1 MNILQ
6 REYEFYKG
14 LSEKLEFRQ
23 NDELA
28 TLERQVRFLVESE
41 KDNKLKLQMAESDCE
56 ESKSRERKISSE
68 LGRAQRDLKSLVA
81 VNEEYQEQ
89 ALQFKDR
96 EEQYASLSK
105 EYREKLE
112 TIKFERERIALKE
125 EQFFRQVQKAES
137 QAKADSRRMTEKHD
151 S

>member
-1 MNILQ
+1 M
-6 REYEFYKG
+6 
-14 LSEKLEFRQ
+14 
-23 NDELA
+23 A
-28 TLERQVRFLVESE
+28 TLERQVRLLVESE
-41 KDNKLKLQMAESDCE
+41 KDNKLKLQMAESECE
-56 ESKSRERKISSE
+56 DAKARERKIAAE
-68 LGRAQRDLKSLVA
+68 LGRTQRDLKSLVA

-96 EEQYASLSK
+96 EEQYAALSK

-137 QAKADSRRMTEKHD
+137 
-151 S
+151 

>member
-1 MNILQ
+1 MQ

-28 TLERQVRFLVESE
+28 TLERQVRQLVESE
-41 KDNKLKLQMAESDCE
+41 KDNKLKLHMSESDCE
-56 ESKSRERKISSE
+56 DAKARERKMASE

-96 EEQYASLSK
+96 EE
-105 EYREKLE
+105 
-112 TIKFERERIALKE
+112 
-125 EQFFRQVQKAES
+125 
-137 QAKADSRRMTEKHD
+137 
-151 S
+151 